1 VADLEQHPL
10 VEMNGISKNFGAI
23 KALQNVD
30 LTLYHDEILGLVGD
44 NAAGKS
50 TLMKILTGVH
60 RADGG
65 KIFVE
70 GKEVAIDRPC
80 DARAL
85 GIEMVYQDFALAPNL
100 DVIDNIFLGRE
111 ETKNHLGLIKV
122 LDKSGMRQRAM
133 NAIQALQVDMGSLD
147 SLVRFLSGGQQQ
159 AVAIARA
166 TLYRPKVIVMDE
178 PSASL
183 SVKAIQRLLELMKR
197 FKEEGI
203 SLIFITHRLPDIF
216 SVSDRIMVLRA
227 GKKVAEKKITEVT
240 LDSVIKLILGLT

>member
-1 VADLEQHPL
+1 
-10 VEMNGISKNFGAI
+10 MKGISKTFGAI

-60 RADGG
+60 RADEG
-65 KIFVE
+65 KIYIE
-70 GKEVAIDRPC
+70 GKEVAIDRPG
-80 DARAL
+80 DSRAL

-111 ETKNHLGLIKV
+111 ETKNHLGVIKV
-122 LDKSGMRQRAM
+122 LDKSGMRERGI
-133 NAIQALQVDMGSLD
+133 NAIQALQVDMGAFD
-147 SLVRFLSGGQQQ
+147 SAVRFLSGGQQQ

-166 TLYRPKVIVMDE
+166 MLYRPKVVVMDE

-197 FKEEGI
+197 FKQEGI

-240 LDSVIKLILGLT
+240 LDGVIKLILGLT

>member
-1 VADLEQHPL
+1 MEQAPL
-10 VEMNGISKNFGAI
+10 VEMKGISKTFGAI

-30 LTLYHDEILGLVGD
+30 LTLYHNEILGLVGD

-60 RADGG
+60 RADEG
-65 KIFVE
+65 KICIE
-70 GKEVAIDRPC
+70 GKEVTINRPS
-80 DARAL
+80 DARVL

-111 ETKNHLGLIKV
+111 ETKNLGGLIKV
-122 LDKSGMRQRAM
+122 LDKSGMRERGI
-133 NAIQALQVDMGSLD
+133 NAIQALQVDMGQFD

-197 FKEEGI
+197 FRQEGI

-227 GKKVAEKKITEVT
+227 GKKVAERKITEVT
-240 LDSVIKLILGLT
+240 LDGVIKLILGLT